1 MKTIVKVKDDSFPV
15 RYDSKRYKAG
25 EELEVLSEHAD
36 HPDFEVLVVM
46 EPPKRRNTKAT
57 ATKEAEPN

>member
-1 MKTIVKVKDDSFPV
+1 MKTIVKVKDGSFPV

-46 EPPKRRNTKAT
+46 
-57 ATKEAEPN
+57 